1 MLLLYNLNCS
11 LLEGDCLATTEE
23 QAIAAIN
30 AAEQMAIANIQ
41 LIRQL
46 KGLIP
51 APFSQLTELAIQ
63 TNTAGVQTVAA
74 AERGAVRKVSKAS
87 RQSRKN
93 LSAALKEANKRL
105 RTKSGALRKGKTQ
118 ADVMKMAHKMVKKN
132 GTKKGMVRKTARR
145 AFEGRRR

>member
-1 MLLLYNLNCS
+1 VRDRRVIN
-11 LLEGDCLATTEE
+11 LATSEE

-30 AAEQMAIANIQ
+30 AAEAMAISNVQ

-51 APFSQLTELAIQ
+51 APFSQLTDLAVQ
-63 TNTAGVQTVAA
+63 TNTAGIQTVAA
-74 AERGAVRKVSKAS
+74 VERAAVRKVSAAS
-87 RQSRKN
+87 KKSRKE
-93 LSAALKEANKRL
+93 LSNALRMANQKL

-118 ADVMKMAHKMVKKN
+118 ADVMRMAHKMVKKN

-145 AFEGRRR
+145 AYEGRRR